1 MVRAGGP
8 RATVLLALAACA
20 CRAASE
26 TAVNPFL
33 RPSDQ
38 DLEEAT
44 GLNAEDAVEKLC
56 AVQDRKCFIP
66 LQDVGGGGL
75 GTVLTLVADA
85 LKVALQ
91 VDCVFLHRPSRTRII
106 SHDVDRDIL
115 HHFFGLGHG
124 CLALSEGSGKR
135 LWNDG
140 MHKTK
145 DHRRSVF
152 VELLKADGI
161 ALPDGEE
168 HLTVEHRKRMRLAGG
183 EFTKSGTIDGP
194 CGGDLS
200 EETLCWLGRPKYFL
214 DETHVEHN
222 LAMQVLRTW
231 YAAVADM
238 PEKQLAWFDDKAFG
252 NKQGGPV
259 PFEIVVHLRR
269 GDVTHGMQRRWTS
282 TEEMTLMFETLS
294 DTLPDGE
301 EHLTVEHRKRMR
313 LAGGEFTKSG
323 TIDGPCGGDLS
334 EETLCWL
341 GRPKYFLDE
350 THVEHNLAMQVL
362 RTWYAAV
369 ADMPEKQLAWFDDK
383 AFGNKQGGPVPFE
396 IVVHLRRGDVTHGMQ
411 RRWTSTE
418 EMTLMFETLSDTL
431 AAAQRDLRRDSG
443 DRDYKVRGIKWRV
456 HLLSQ
461 AQEKDLPL
469 QEWRGLLKKAGA
481 ELVLHLEP
489 RRKKKETDLNVLP
502 AFAHMAGADLLMHGV
517 SRYPQFAGRY
527 YSRNLVVEYKEP
539 RDAEGEEEKNIRHRT
554 GDKLV
559 EAIVDYVRRRW
570 K

>member
-294 DTLPDGE
+294 DTL
-301 EHLTVEHRKRMR
+301 
-313 LAGGEFTKSG
+313 
-323 TIDGPCGGDLS
+323 
-334 EETLCWL
+334 
-341 GRPKYFLDE
+341 
-350 THVEHNLAMQVL
+350 
-362 RTWYAAV
+362 
-369 ADMPEKQLAWFDDK
+369 
-383 AFGNKQGGPVPFE
+383 
-396 IVVHLRRGDVTHGMQ
+396 
-411 RRWTSTE
+411 
-418 EMTLMFETLSDTL
+418 

-489 RRKKKETDLNVLP
+489 RRKTKETDLNVLP